1 MIDAGNLSER
11 LELLEL
17 RETEIGTWE
26 WVRTGRLWAR
36 VEVDGGNNLF
46 SSKNLFSSI
55 GIGARNAKLVL
66 RTRPLNLHQAL
77 RWKGQHLFLTGI
89 TKLDRMH
96 LSVQAALV
104 EPVACL
110 ATRTEDTVGEAG
122 RPTPAETMRLT
133 FPGVLTEKYARYE
146 REETHAEGETG
157 YVLVTPK
164 AITLKTGDLVTVQEG
179 PGKDVY
185 HVTARHVLDPY
196 KNEYEIA
203 CRGDV

>member
-1 MIDAGNLSER
+1 MIDAGDLSER

-26 WVRTGRLWAR
+26 WVRTGRLWAQ
-36 VEVDGGNNLF
+36 VEVDGG
-46 SSKNLFSSI
+46 KNLFSSV
-55 GIGARNAKLVL
+55 GIGTRNAKLVL

-77 RWKGQHLFLTGI
+77 RWKEQHLFLTGI

-104 EPVACL
+104 EPVGCL

-164 AITLKTGDLVTVQEG
+164 AITLKAGDLVTVQEG

-185 HVTARHVLDPY
+185 HVTVCHVLDPY

>member
-1 MIDAGNLSER
+1 MIDAGDLSER

-26 WVRTGRLWAR
+26 WVSTGRLWAQ
-36 VEVDGGNNLF
+36 VEVDGV
-46 SSKNLFSSI
+46 KNLFSSV
-55 GIGARNAKLVL
+55 GIGTRNAKLVL

-77 RWKGQHLFLTGI
+77 RWKEQHLFLTGI
-89 TKLDRMH
+89 TKLDRMY
-96 LSVQAALV
+96 LSVQAAMV

-164 AITLKTGDLVTVQEG
+164 AIALKAGDLVTVQEG
-179 PGKDVY
+179 PGKDKY
-185 HVTARHVLDPY
+185 HVTVCHVLDPF